1 VPTHETAFSPV
12 AKKAAKGN
20 IRFVELHFFAGT
32 DKELSSPRGSGAA
45 P

>member
-1 VPTHETAFSPV
+1 VSLEMTSRDHCARLALEP
-12 AKKAAKGN
+12 
-20 IRFVELHFFAGT
+20 FVELHFFAGT